1 MDKTKVFKRLKP
13 KSASL
18 GFNKK
23 ELWGIA
29 EQISDNSDLEDDAS
43 DEDIDAEIDAVLPYL
58 KVGQQQAN
66 RVVNAKKTTPTITGD
81 EDEDDDSTA
90 TGPQQKQTKGSDEE
104 PSWFK
109 SFREQ
114 QEVRMAALEG
124 EKVISSRKSKL
135 EELLKESG
143 DFGKREL
150 KRFSRMKF
158 ESDDEFD
165 EYFSEVEEDLESHS
179 QEQGNEALETLVKPV
194 GGKGK
199 KGKSE
204 TATDAE
210 IEAIVA
216 NM

>member
-1 MDKTKVFKRLKP
+1 MDKTKVLKRLKP
-13 KSASL
+13 KVASL

-29 EQISDNSDLEDDAS
+29 EQISDNSDLEDDAG
-43 DEDIDAEIDAVLPYL
+43 DEDIDAAIDAVLPYL

-66 RVVNAKKTTPTITGD
+66 RLVNANKTTPTIPG
-81 EDEDDDSTA
+81 DEDDDSPA
-90 TGPQQKQTKGSDEE
+90 TVSPKKKTEGSDEE
-104 PSWFK
+104 PEWFRR
-109 SFREQ
+109 FREQ
-114 QEVRMAALEG
+114 QESRIAALEG
-124 EKVISSRKSKL
+124 EKIVTTRKSKL
-135 EELLKESG
+135 EVLLKDSG
-143 DFGKREL
+143 EFGKREL

-165 EYFSEVEEDLESHS
+165 EYFSEVEEDLEYHN
-179 QEQGNEALETLVKPV
+179 QELGNEALETLTKPV
-194 GGKGK
+194 GSRGNKGK
-199 KGKSE
+199 QE